1 MELNKENVKKI
12 IGIVTFAILLSWGLK
27 NTEILGTLFR
37 LTVGLI
43 MPFLIGGALAF
54 VINVPM
60 RFVERKLFD
69 EPYRKK
75 NAAKKK
81 ASKPPM
87 AYRMKRPLSLLISL
101 ILVIGVVFIGMFLIV
116 PEIANSITTIANS
129 VKAFPQTLHQWSL
142 ELMNWMQRQ
151 QFGWKISS
159 LILY

>member
-1 MELNKENVKKI
+1 MELNKENIKKI

-81 ASKPPM
+81 HPS
-87 AYRMKRPLSLLISL
+87 RQWLI
-101 ILVIGVVFIGMFLIV
+101 G
-116 PEIANSITTIANS
+116 
-129 VKAFPQTLHQWSL
+129 
-142 ELMNWMQRQ
+142 
-151 QFGWKISS
+151 
-159 LILY
+159 